1 MSLRQG
7 PNDLLKALT
16 SAQTVLLMI
25 ANCHRC
31 DHCRRRALDCL
42 GYQVNPVL
50 DQKPNFVTPKKRKYK
65 RRARSAAKETI
76 QSANEQISQPVE
88 TVEGS
93 VANQRTPK

>member
-1 MSLRQG
+1 
-7 PNDLLKALT
+7 
-16 SAQTVLLMI
+16 
-25 ANCHRC
+25 
-31 DHCRRRALDCL
+31 
-42 GYQVNPVL
+42 VNPVL